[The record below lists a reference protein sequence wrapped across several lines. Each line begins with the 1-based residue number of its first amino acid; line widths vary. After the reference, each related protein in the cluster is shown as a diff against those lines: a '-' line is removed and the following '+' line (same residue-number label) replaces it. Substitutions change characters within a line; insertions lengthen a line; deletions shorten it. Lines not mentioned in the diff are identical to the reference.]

1 MLNLKQIAK
10 NGLFTEN
17 PVLIQVIGL
26 CPTLATTTSAKNGL
40 GMGLVTALVLMMSN
54 LTISA
59 IRSFVPGKV
68 RLPTY
73 ISVIA
78 GFVTVLE
85 LTIKAYMPVLDTSLG
100 LYIPL
105 IVANCIPLARAEMF
119 AAKHNVVESATDGL
133 FMGLGF
139 SLALTTIGSIR
150 EFLGTGMW
158 FGFHV
163 LPEAFPKTLAMI
175 FAPGAF
181 FTIAFIM
188 ATINYRKEKSKKE
201 A

>member
-1 MLNLKQIAK
+1 MNTLKQIAK

-17 PVLIQVIGL
+17 PVLIQVLGL
-26 CPTLATTTSAKNGL
+26 CPTLATSTSARNGFS
-40 GMGLVTALVLMMSN
+40 MGIVTALVLMMSN
-54 LTISA
+54 FTISA
-59 IRSFVPGKV
+59 IRSYVPGKV

-78 GFVTVLE
+78 AFVTVLE
-85 LTIKAYMPVLDTSLG
+85 LSIKAYLPSLDSSLG

-119 AAKHNVVESATDGL
+119 AAKHNMLESAADGL

-139 SLALTTIGSIR
+139 TLALTLLGSIR
-150 EFLGTGMW
+150 EFLGSGTW
-158 FGFHV
+158 FGFTL
-163 LPEAFPKTLAMI
+163 LPQFFPKTLVMI

-181 FTIAFIM
+181 FTLAFIF
-188 ATINYRKEKSKKE
+188 AFINYRKEKSKE
-201 A
+201 V